1 MDVISTRNKNIKM
14 PALGAVLKGI
24 AGDGGLFVPETFP
37 VLDIGKIIKLSEK
50 GYAHTA
56 AEVLSMFFDIPKDE
70 LLALAVDA
78 YAGFDTTQV
87 APLAALDGAYI
98 MELWHGPTLAF
109 KDMALQVLPR
119 LMQKAMRRQP
129 DGKKV
134 LILTAT
140 SGDTGK
146 AAMEGF
152 RDVDGTAIVVLFPS
166 RGVSDMQK
174 LQMVTQEGGNVL
186 ACAVHGNFD
195 DAQTGVKELFADEA
209 FTKEILDAGYH
220 LSSANSINFGRLV
233 PQIAYYV
240 YAYAKLAAE
249 KKVVPGGLIDIV
261 VPTGNFGN
269 ILAAYYAKQMGL
281 PVRRLVCASN
291 RNNVLTDFFNRGEY
305 SANRDFYKTM
315 SPSMDILIS
324 SNLERLLFELC
335 DRDEAA
341 VSAWMDSLKKQG
353 EYKVPQSVVE
363 KMKVDFWADYCD
375 DEKTA
380 QTIKDVFEE
389 YGYLLD
395 THTAV
400 AWAVYEEYLRGE
412 KDPLPTVVASTAN
425 PFKFVPDVLGSLTG
439 EEPAGDIFEQAGTL
453 AALAHTEVP
462 GRIAEL
468 KTKQV
473 RHTGAIEK
481 SELKEMIRAFVE
493 EINGR

>member
-1 MDVISTRNKNIKM
+1 M

-37 VLDIGKIIKLSEK
+37 RLAIGKIVGISSR

-56 AEVLSMFFDIPKDE
+56 AEILSMYFDLPKDD
-70 LLALAVDA
+70 LLILAKEA
-78 YAGFDTTQV
+78 YAGFDTKEV
-87 APLAALDGAYI
+87 VPLAAVNGATV

-119 LMQKAMRRQP
+119 LMQKAMRKKP

-152 RDVDGTAIVVLFPS
+152 RDAAGTAIVVLYPS
-166 RGVSDMQK
+166 SGVSDMQK
-174 LQMVTQEGGNVL
+174 LQMVTQEGKNVL
-186 ACAVHGNFD
+186 ACAVRGNFD
-195 DAQTGVKELFADEA
+195 DAQTGVKNLFADKA
-209 FTKEILDAGYH
+209 FGREILDAGYH

-240 YAYAKLAAE
+240 YAYAKLVLE
-249 KKVVPGGLIDIV
+249 KKIAEGDLIDIV

-269 ILAAYYAKQMGL
+269 ILAAYYARQMGL
-281 PVRRLVCASN
+281 PVRKLVCASN
-291 RNNVLTDFFNRGEY
+291 RNNVLTDFFHRGEY
-305 SANRDFYKTM
+305 TANRDFYKTM

-335 DRDEAA
+335 GRDEAA
-341 VSAWMDSLKKQG
+341 VADWMESLKVKG
-353 EYKVPQSVVE
+353 AYKVPESVVH
-363 KMKVDFWADYCD
+363 KMSADFWAGYCD
-375 DEKTA
+375 DLRTGE
-380 QTIKDVFEE
+380 TIKKVFDQ
-389 YGYLLD
+389 YNYLLD

-400 AWAVYEEYLRGE
+400 AWAVYEDYLKESGAGT
-412 KDPLPTVVASTAN
+412 PAIIASTAN
-425 PFKFVPDVLGSLTG
+425 PFKFVPDVLRSLTG
-439 EEPAGDIFEQAGTL
+439 EQTDGDIFAAAEKL
-453 AALAHTEVP
+453 AVITHGEVP
-462 GRIAEL
+462 ERIADL
-468 KTKQV
+468 QKMPV
-473 RHTGAIEK
+473 CHTGDIEK
-481 SELKEMIRAFVE
+481 SGLKEMIRAFVE